1 MPVVTLSAG
10 FVRQAICASARKKT
24 DYFDVTQRG
33 FLLEVRQS
41 GGKTYY
47 QRYTDDRGR
56 ERQYKIGPSE
66 ILTLDQARRKARQ
79 VVAEALLGADP
90 QQKRRE
96 MRAVPQFNTF
106 VQERYLPYVQTYKS
120 SWQTDETV
128 LRIHIL
134 PKLGGLALDEIKTDA
149 ISDLINGMH
158 AEGYASGTINRIIV
172 ILRYIYNLARKW
184 KVPGG
189 AENPAAGLSAG
200 PDVQRNRFLSELEA
214 EALVRSI
221 NIDENQT
228 AARAIM
234 LLLLTG
240 GRRNEITFAKW
251 DYVDWKNK
259 TLLVPK
265 SKSGRPRVIALNQS
279 AIALLTA
286 TPRIE
291 GNPFIFPSPISGRPS
306 ASLHFPW
313 DRIRKRAGLTD
324 VRLHDL
330 RHSFASFLVNRGV
343 SLYVVQGLLGHLH
356 ARTTQ
361 RYAHLTQE
369 TLTGAA
375 DLIQEVVT
383 FPGVSSSAS
392 PST

>member
-56 ERQYKIGPSE
+56 ERQYKIGPAE

-134 PKLGGLALDEIKTDA
+134 PKLGALALDEIKTDA

-200 PDVQRNRFLSELEA
+200 PDVQRNRFLSEQEA

-221 NIDENQT
+221 NIDENQI

-383 FPGVSSSAS
+383 FPAVSSAAS

>member
-10 FVRQAICASARKKT
+10 FVRQAICVSARKKT
-24 DYFDVTQRG
+24 DYFDLTQRG

-47 QRYTDDRGR
+47 QRYTDERGR
-56 ERQYKIGPSE
+56 ERQYKIGPAE
-66 ILTLDQARRKARQ
+66 VLTLEQARRKARQ

-96 MRAVPQFNTF
+96 MRAVPQLNSF
-106 VQERYLPYVQTYKS
+106 VQERYLPYVRTYKS

-149 ISDLINGMH
+149 ISDLINGMR
-158 AEGYASGTINRIIV
+158 ADGYASGTINRVIV

-189 AENPAAGLSAG
+189 SENPAAGLSVG

-214 EALVRSI
+214 EALVRSM
-221 NIDENQT
+221 NSDENQT

-240 GRRNEITFAKW
+240 ARRNEITFAKW

-286 TPRIE
+286 TPRID
-291 GNPFIFPSPISGRPS
+291 GNSFIFPSPISSRPS

-375 DLIQEVVT
+375 DLIQEVVA
-383 FPGVSSSAS
+383 FPGVSSVAS
-392 PST
+392 ST